1 MTIRIVVV
9 QHDFPVGDIDGN
21 MRRILTAIERAKT
34 QHRADLVLFP
44 ELALTGYPPE
54 DLLYRGGFQS
64 RCERALELIVA
75 AVSGV
80 DVILGH
86 PLRQAG
92 LRYNAVSWI
101 RDHQVIGTYCKQA
114 LPNYSVFDEERYF
127 QPGKQALTIE
137 CAGVKV
143 GVLICE
149 DIWEQH
155 PAQMAAADGCELI
168 VVPNASPYHIGKRE
182 LREKALLQRTRE
194 TGCPVVYANVIGG
207 QDELVFD
214 GRSFAIT
221 EKGEITGPT
230 PAYSDDL
237 FTFEWQPGSGF
248 SAVDW
253 QAKEIDRSLGLVY
266 QTLLRGT
273 GDYIRKNGFERVII
287 GLSGGIDSALTLA
300 IAVDALGA
308 ENVRAVMM
316 PSRHTS
322 QLSLD
327 LACEQA
333 ELLGVHYDSISI
345 EPAYE
350 AFLASLNDAFE
361 GKSADVTEEN
371 LQARCR
377 GNILMALSNKHGA
390 MVLTTGN
397 KSEIA
402 VGYCTIYGD
411 MCGGF
416 APIKD
421 CVKTLVYKLCNYRNQ
436 SSTAIPQ
443 GVIDRPPSA
452 ELAPGQLDQDSLPAY
467 EILDEILARYVERDQ
482 SVKEIVAAGFDQE
495 TVIHIANL
503 VRINEY
509 KRRQAAPGVRVTPR
523 AFGRDRR
530 YPITNGWRDKV

>member
-1 MTIRIVVV
+1 MTIRIVLV

-21 MRRILTAIERAKT
+21 MRRVLNAIEQAKT
-34 QHRADLVLFP
+34 DHQADLVLFP

-75 AVSGV
+75 SVTGI
-80 DVILGH
+80 DVVVGH
-86 PLRQAG
+86 PLREGDQ
-92 LRYNAVSWI
+92 RFNAVSWI
-101 RDHQVIGTYCKQA
+101 RDRKVIGTYCKQA

-127 QPGKQALTIE
+127 HAGCKPLTVE
-137 CAGVKV
+137 CAGVRV

-149 DIWEQH
+149 DIWEQE
-155 PAQMAAADGCELI
+155 PAAMAAADGCQLM
-168 VVPNASPYHIGKRE
+168 VVPNASPYHVGKRE
-182 LREKALLQRTRE
+182 LREQALRQRTRE
-194 TGCPVVYANVIGG
+194 TGCPIVYLNVIGG

-214 GRSFAIT
+214 GRSFAISAD
-221 EKGEITGPT
+221 GAITGPT
-230 PAYSDDL
+230 PAYADDL
-237 FTFEWQPGSGF
+237 FALDWHPSSGF
-248 SAVDW
+248 GAVDW
-253 QAKEIDRSLGLVY
+253 QAGQAEDSLSLVY
-266 QTLLRGT
+266 KTLVRGT
-273 GDYIRKNGFERVII
+273 RDYVRKNGFERVII
-287 GLSGGIDSALTLA
+287 GLSGGVDSALTLA
-300 IAVDALGA
+300 VAVDALGA

-327 LACEQA
+327 LAREQA
-333 ELLGVHYDSISI
+333 QLMEVHYDSISI
-345 EPAYE
+345 EPAFE
-350 AFLASLNDAFE
+350 SFLASLEDAFE
-361 GKSADVTEEN
+361 GKPADIAEEN

-397 KSEIA
+397 KSEVA

-421 CVKTLVYKLCNYRNQ
+421 CVKSLVYRLCQHRNDISQ
-436 SSTAIPQ
+436 AIPQ
-443 GVIDRPPSA
+443 GVIERPPSA
-452 ELAPGQLDQDSLPAY
+452 ELAPDQIDQDSLPPY
-467 EILDEILARYVERDQ
+467 DVLDEILARYVENDE
-482 SVKEIVAAGFDQE
+482 SVKQIVAAGFDQE
-495 TVIHIANL
+495 TVTRIASL